1 MRVFHAKVEW
11 LYKGR
16 YPKSYETR
24 GEASSLPA
32 AAAMAARAW
41 KKEGLQPR
49 EICRQATIR
58 VTLA

>member
-1 MRVFHAKVEW
+1 MKAFYAKVEW
-11 LYKGR
+11 NYKGR

-24 GEASSLPA
+24 GEASSMHA

-41 KKEGLQPR
+41 KKDGLKPR
-49 EICRQATIR
+49 EICRQATFR